1 MADLA
6 GRIPL
11 VVDGGPA
18 GVGLESTVLDGL
30 RDPPAV
36 LRPGGVTREVIASYP
51 GLSHCGVRPTGWV
64 TRILHR
70 LGQWLNRACTPHR
83 VLAVVSHILS
93 ACTPLGQAPSANPC
107 IHNVTDTPHLVPT
120 IICAG
125 MQLSCRTP
133 HMHIYLA
140 CMPRAGR

>member
-36 LRPGGVTREVIASYP
+36 LRPGGVAREVLASYP
-51 GLSHCGVRPTGWV
+51 GLSHCGVRPLSWV
-64 TRILHR
+64 PCILHR
-70 LGQWLNRACTPHR
+70 FSQWLNRACTPPR
-83 VLAVVSHILS
+83 VLAVISHMLR
-93 ACTPLGQAPSANPC
+93 ACTQLCSKHPMHANPC
-107 IHNVTDTPHLVPT
+107 IYYVT
-120 IICAG
+120 
-125 MQLSCRTP
+125 
-133 HMHIYLA
+133 
-140 CMPRAGR
+140 